1 MGRLVRSRLKNG
13 INMRRDSY
21 FLVVS
26 CTSLLLYAI
35 CLYTFL
41 HLNGY
46 IGAKSLASGAAPPT
60 GVGGRHAE
68 QGDVQKSS
76 LLSAPYVKS
85 QAQFDDGKIHE
96 FQHNVGHPVD
106 WDMRVKGKIRETKR
120 GDVCFHVL
128 HFKIVRVNSYC
139 SQHTQHIWGCLA
151 GHIERPS
158 FTGDDMALSIQ
169 RIKFIDKLK
178 IWCSIIYYKHS
189 DLCLLTTF
197 RHIVH
202 ITVFDRYLCYIS
214 DFLLPFFFCCCP
226 KANNRGPPSQA
237 SVSSGGGGSSG
248 TAGNVP
254 GGTANDR
261 GRAASAGI
269 RGSKFRHGLLTLM
282 IHSIDP
288 MHDGGHVDDKAN
300 KLHAIASL
308 RVLLDAT
315 KEQTVANG
323 RDANEEFSC
332 TARSEM
338 TPVESFI
345 VSEATAASAS
355 VSAATAILTKT
366 DAGVSAVVDCTSMS
380 NRPDANGAVGGAD
393 GAGGGGDEEAAKPL
407 DLSWPEGTRKQLTY
421 LFLAPI
427 LWPLWLTLPD
437 TRTPQGKRFFVITF
451 IGSILWIAAYSY
463 LMVWWANLTGETVY
477 IPPEVMGL
485 TFLAA
490 GTSIPDLITSV
501 IVARKGLGDMAVS
514 SSVGSNIFDICVG
527 LPLPWLLYC
536 IIIGSPVQVSSS
548 GMACSVLVLFGMLC
562 FVVLSI
568 ACFRWK
574 MNKALGITMFLFY
587 FVFVAVSLGFEYGT
601 LSCPV

>member
-1 MGRLVRSRLKNG
+1 MGRLVRSRLKTG

-46 IGAKSLASGAAPPT
+46 IGAKSLVPGAAPPT
-60 GVGGRHAE
+60 GIGARHKE

-76 LLSAPYVKS
+76 LFSAPYVKS
-85 QAQFDDGKIHE
+85 QAEFDDGKIHE

-106 WDMRVKGKIRETKR
+106 WDMRVKDWWCAHR
-120 GDVCFHVL
+120 
-128 HFKIVRVNSYC
+128 S
-139 SQHTQHIWGCLA
+139 SQHITQHICGQFSRD
-151 GHIERPS
+151 IEDTLHRRS
-158 FTGDDMALSIQ
+158 TIVTFNV
-169 RIKFIDKLK
+169 KFIDKL
-178 IWCSIIYYKHS
+178 CSIDTSVSFGIFS
-189 DLCLLTTF
+189 
-197 RHIVH
+197 
-202 ITVFDRYLCYIS
+202 
-214 DFLLPFFFCCCP
+214 FFFGT

-248 TAGNVP
+248 TAGNVA

-315 KEQTVANG
+315 KEQTVVNG
-323 RDANEEFSC
+323 RDANEELSC
-332 TARSEM
+332 NARSEM

-380 NRPDANGAVGGAD
+380 NRQDANGAVGGAD
-393 GAGGGGDEEAAKPL
+393 GAGGNGDEEATKPL

-451 IGSILWIAAYSY
+451 VGSILWIAAYSY
-463 LMVWWANLTGETVY
+463 LMVWWANLTGETAY

-587 FVFVAVSLGFEYGT
+587 FIFVAVSLGFEYGT